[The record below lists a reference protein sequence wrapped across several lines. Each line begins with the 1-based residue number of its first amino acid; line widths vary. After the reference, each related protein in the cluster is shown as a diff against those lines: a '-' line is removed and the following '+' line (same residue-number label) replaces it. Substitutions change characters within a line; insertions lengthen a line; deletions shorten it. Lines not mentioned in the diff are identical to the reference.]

1 MYILRKLINFFF
13 WLFYGVCVVCMVV
26 VGSSAQ
32 ENSFLPFRSFIV
44 TTGSMIPTID
54 PGAIVFTQ
62 KKAEYG
68 LQDIVTFT
76 SADKHVITHRII
88 EKRVGDAHTFVTKGD
103 NNKTADSE
111 PIAQSQIIG
120 AVRTHIPFIGKI
132 LVHTAKPS
140 VLFLFIALPILVIVG
155 TELFKEKNQKA

>member
-1 MYILRKLINFFF
+1 MYILRKLVSFFF

-44 TTGSMIPTID
+44 TTGSMIPAID
-54 PGAIVFTQ
+54 PGAVVFTQ

-68 LQDIVTFT
+68 LQDVVTFT

-88 EKRVGDAHTFVTKGD
+88 EKRVGDVNIFVTKGD

-120 AVRTHIPFIGKI
+120 VVSTHIPFIGKI

-140 VLFLFIALPILVIVG
+140 ILFLFIALPILVIVG
-155 TELFKEKNQKA
+155 TELFKEKNQKI